1 MPVSLPILKV
11 SKVCCTKTAT
21 TTGQAMAAAAIA
33 RTVQAVKPH
42 IPSIKFPVRGSQNL
56 KAPGNN
62 TSLSAE
68 SMLLNRGA
76 QPSTSSGSSSKRPTI
91 ESSELPPRFRRKPI
105 SPDEIEY
112 IEKGGQV

>member
-21 TTGQAMAAAAIA
+21 TPGQAMAAAALT
-33 RTVQAVKPH
+33 RTLQAVKPH
-42 IPSIKFPVRGSQNL
+42 IPSIKFPLRTSQKL
-56 KAPGNN
+56 KAPGDD

-68 SMLLNRGA
+68 SMLLNNRA
-76 QPSTSSGSSSKRPTI
+76 VQPSTSSGSSSKGPAI

-105 SPDEIEY
+105 SFEEIEY
-112 IEKGGQV
+112 IEKGG